1 MDTLIIAATGFCFF
15 TALALLWLRRR
26 DLRAGGTRP
35 APPAPQ
41 PREVGQAEED
51 SVPLDAA
58 LYLDLAAAMLSAGL
72 PLPALLKELG
82 ELDSGRFSPYL
93 RGVALKL
100 GAGATWAQ
108 AWGGQTPQALEG
120 VRDALG
126 LGLETGAPSAELLT
140 VLADRQR
147 RHRQRQLEKSAARLG
162 VKLVVP
168 LGLCSLP
175 AFICLGVLPVL
186 IAMIPALL

>member
-1 MDTLIIAATGFCFF
+1 MDTWLIAGAGFCFF
-15 TALALLWLRRR
+15 AATALFWLRRR
-26 DLRAGGTRP
+26 DALANGVTATQLPGE
-35 APPAPQ
+35 AVAQ
-41 PREVGQAEED
+41 VED
-51 SVPLDAA
+51 SAPLDTA
-58 LYLDLAAAMLSAGL
+58 LYLDLAAAMLAAGL
-72 PLPALLKELG
+72 PVPVLLAELG
-82 ELDSGRFSPYL
+82 ELDSGRYSLYL
-93 RGVALKL
+93 HGVVLKL
-100 GAGATWAQ
+100 GAGATWVE
-108 AWGGQTPQALEG
+108 AWGRQTPVALCG

>member
-1 MDTLIIAATGFCFF
+1 MDTLIIAATGFCLFA
-15 TALALLWLRRR
+15 TLALLWLKRR
-26 DLRAGGTRP
+26 DARARSTPP
-35 APPAPQ
+35 APPS
-41 PREVGQAEED
+41 REVGQAEED
-51 SVPLDAA
+51 SAPLDTA

-93 RGVALKL
+93 RWVALKL

>member
-1 MDTLIIAATGFCFF
+1 MDTWLIAGAGFCLFVAA
-15 TALALLWLRRR
+15 ALFWLKRR
-26 DLRAGGTRP
+26 DARAGRGTTTQ
-35 APPAPQ
+35 PQ
-41 PREVGQAEED
+41 GEAAAHVED
-51 SVPLDAA
+51 SAPLDAA
-58 LYLDLAAAMLSAGL
+58 LYLDLAAAMLAAGL
-72 PLPALLKELG
+72 PVPVLLAELG
-82 ELDSGRFSPYL
+82 ALDSGRYALYL
-93 RGVALKL
+93 RGVVLKL
-100 GAGATWAQ
+100 GAGATWVE
-108 AWGGQTPQALEG
+108 AWTGQTPAALCG